1 MTPSIKNQLQ
11 QIPVYIIAAL
21 AMVGI
26 YKALGEKLILLIA
39 SITMAA
45 IGAICFIHLTKDR
58 NTDPKQLHIE
68 RAILFMGCLFFFFIA
83 IILYGV
89 QAKLP

>member
-21 AMVGI
+21 TMVGI
-26 YKALGEKLILLIA
+26 YKVLGEKLILLIA
-39 SITMAA
+39 AITMAA
-45 IGAICFIHLTKDR
+45 IGAICFIHLTNPR
-58 NTDPKQLHIE
+58 QLHIE
-68 RAILFMGCLFFFFIA
+68 RAVLFMGCLFFFFIA

-89 QAKLP
+89 QAKL